1 MQLQDG
7 GCSTQRGDCRHLGP
21 EFDVFR
27 FAWAGPECS
36 GLGGR
41 RGKIVFDSKDLE
53 PRLESSAATGKLL
66 NVILGQLTPFGY
78 HFSSICYTWIK
89 LYNMHQICIDFKGMW
104 WWTEEDFT
112 HKEAAWKQLKPSLYC
127 GQNEMQFRAA
137 EIQLGRG
144 DVLGLSVK
152 CVFKK

>member
-1 MQLQDG
+1 M
-7 GCSTQRGDCRHLGP
+7 
-21 EFDVFR
+21 
-27 FAWAGPECS
+27 
-36 GLGGR
+36 
-41 RGKIVFDSKDLE
+41 
-53 PRLESSAATGKLL
+53 
-66 NVILGQLTPFGY
+66 
-78 HFSSICYTWIK
+78 K

-137 EIQLGRG
+137 GRRAAEIQLDTG
-144 DVLGLSVK
+144 DVWGFSAE